1 MTKIVVRQLIFD
13 KFNLEHIKKHG
24 VTPWETQVAGKKI
37 IYHKRTY
44 KGRYLIIG
52 RSGKRLIAMVLKR
65 LDIGKYYLITARDAG
80 KKERRIVYEKENK

>member
-1 MTKIVVRQLIFD
+1 MTRIVIKQLIFD
-13 KFNLEHIKKHG
+13 KFNLNHIKKHR
-24 VTPWETQVAGKKI
+24 VTPWEIQVVGKKI